1 MAAQN
6 NTFYEYDSDEVIL
19 YDVVEEFSKLKHIT
33 DFHNKR
39 RVQIA
44 RQNKDAYAEML
55 KMPNSGVDKKKEI
68 MKLYY
73 RSGILESILFQKLL
87 DGDEE
92 GALEY
97 EEKLSEVF
105 VDMDILLSEKMKKEG
120 DYKIM
125 TEKIMADKKGITKI
139 VDMNKCLWAMND
151 MTDDILKDL
160 GIWESGKRMEFP
172 DFQDGLLCYTY

>member
-1 MAAQN
+1 MTEIN

-19 YDVVEEFSKLKHIT
+19 YDVVMEFDKLQEIT
-33 DFHNKR
+33 NFHNKR

-44 RQNKDAYAEML
+44 KSNKDAYAEML
-55 KMPNSGVDKKKEI
+55 KMPNSGLDKKKEI

-87 DGDEE
+87 EGDAE

-97 EEKLSEVF
+97 DEKLSEVF

-120 DYKIM
+120 DYKYM
-125 TEKIMADKKGITKI
+125 TEKIMEDKNGITKI
-139 VDMNKCLWAMND
+139 VEMNKCLWSMRD
-151 MTDDILKDL
+151 MTDDIFKDL
-160 GIWESGKRMEFP
+160 GIWGSGKSLEF
-172 DFQDGLLCYTY
+172 DDKKGLLCYTY